1 MVSIM
6 TYFSYPFVRCAFAVG
21 VMTALCAALIGVVL
35 VLKRFSF
42 LGDGLSHFAFGVIAA
57 ASVAGLTDNMIVV
70 LPVTVLCAVLLLRT
84 GSRTKMAGDAA
95 VAVISVASLA
105 IGYLLLNLFST
116 SANVSGDVCGTLF
129 GSTSML
135 TLGGRDVVLCAVMT
149 VLTLAFFVLFYHRI
163 FSVTFDE
170 SFAAAT
176 GTGVDLFNT
185 VTAVMAALVIV
196 MGMKLVGSL
205 LITALIVFPALSA
218 MRLFKSFRMVV
229 IFAGAFSL
237 ASAVSGFLLSLVLA
251 TPVGATMA
259 AADIVLYAV
268 CALASWCRG

>member
-1 MVSIM
+1 MVDIM

-21 VMTALCAALIGVVL
+21 LMTALCAALIGVVL

-57 ASVAGLTDNMIVV
+57 ASVAGLTDNMLVV

-95 VAVISVASLA
+95 VAVISVSSLA

-135 TLGGRDVVLCAVMT
+135 TLGVRDVVLCAVMT
-149 VLTLAFFVLFYHRI
+149 LLTLAFFVLFYHRV

-176 GTGVDLFNT
+176 GTGVELFNT
-185 VTAVMAALVIV
+185 VIAVMAALVIV

-205 LITALIVFPALSA
+205 LITALIVFPTLAA
-218 MRLFKSFRMVV
+218 MRLFKSFCAVV
-229 IFAGAFSL
+229 CFAGAFSL
-237 ASAVSGFLLSLVLA
+237 VAAVMGFLLSLMLA

-259 AADIVLYAV
+259 AVDIVLYAV
-268 CALASWCRG
+268 CALASRCRA

>member
-1 MVSIM
+1 MLSLAD
-6 TYFSYPFVRCAFAVG
+6 YFSYSFVRCAFAVG

-57 ASVAGLTDNMIVV
+57 ASVAGLSDNMLVV
-70 LPVTVLCAVLLLRT
+70 LPVTILCAVLLLRAGPNAKT
-84 GSRTKMAGDAA
+84 AGDAS
-95 VAVISVASLA
+95 VAVISVSSLA
-105 IGYLLLNLFST
+105 VGYLLLNVFSA

-129 GSTSML
+129 GSTTML
-135 TLGGRDVVLCAVMT
+135 TLGARDVLFCAVMT
-149 VLTLAFFVLFYHRI
+149 ALTLAFFVLFYHRI

-176 GTGVDLFNT
+176 GTGVTLFNT
-185 VTAVMAALVIV
+185 VTAVMAAVVIV
-196 MGMKLVGSL
+196 LGMKLVGSL
-205 LITALIVFPALSA
+205 LITALIVFPALAA
-218 MRLFKSFRMVV
+218 MRLFKSFRAVV
-229 IFAGAFSL
+229 VFAGAFAVVAAVGGFL
-237 ASAVSGFLLSLVLA
+237 ASLIFS

-268 CALASWCRG
+268 CAVIGRVRS

>member
-218 MRLFKSFRMVV
+218 MRLFKSFRRVV

-237 ASAVSGFLLSLVLA
+237 ASAVIGFLLSLVLA

-268 CALASWCRG
+268 CALASRCRG

>member
-1 MVSIM
+1 MLSLAD
-6 TYFSYPFVRCAFAVG
+6 YFSYSFVRCAFAVG

-57 ASVAGLTDNMIVV
+57 ASVAGLSDNMLVV
-70 LPVTVLCAVLLLRT
+70 LPVTILCAVLLLRAGPNAKT
-84 GSRTKMAGDAA
+84 AGDAS
-95 VAVISVASLA
+95 VAVISVSSLA
-105 IGYLLLNLFST
+105 VGYLLLNVFSA

-129 GSTSML
+129 GSTTML
-135 TLGGRDVVLCAVMT
+135 TLGARDVLFCAVMT
-149 VLTLAFFVLFYHRI
+149 ALTLAFFVLFYHRI

-176 GTGVDLFNT
+176 GTGVTLFNT
-185 VTAVMAALVIV
+185 VTAVMAAVVIV
-196 MGMKLVGSL
+196 LGMKLVGSL
-205 LITALIVFPALSA
+205 LITALIVFPALAA
-218 MRLFKSFRMVV
+218 MRLFKSFRAVV
-229 IFAGAFSL
+229 VFAGAFAVVAAVGGFL
-237 ASAVSGFLLSLVLA
+237 ASLIFS

-268 CALASWCRG
+268 CAAVGRVRS

>member
-218 MRLFKSFRMVV
+218 MRLFKSFRRVV

-237 ASAVSGFLLSLVLA
+237 ASAVIGFLLSLVLA